1 MTEDDKELLWT
12 IKLDWLNIVSLLDLD
27 NINQI
32 TELKKL
38 KALRKITGKYGS
50 EKLMEYDPEYLENL
64 VADELKELMKKEL
77 TINAK
82 KQAERER
89 EIRSKVI
96 PFKKGGIIKLDPRDL
111 KDFNGDENEL
121 LKYFYKKFLGRDDDD
136 KDDDKDKDRYK
147 EDNTGYYI

>member
-1 MTEDDKELLWT
+1 MTEDERDFLWT
-12 IKLDWLNIVSLLDLD
+12 IKLDWLNIVAMLDLD

-32 TELKKL
+32 TEFKKM
-38 KALRKITGKYGS
+38 KAIKKITGKFGP
-50 EKLMEYDPEYLENL
+50 EKLMEFEPDYLESL
-64 VADELKELMKKEL
+64 VVDELKEIMKKEL
-77 TINAK
+77 SLNAK
-82 KQAERER
+82 KQAEMEK

-121 LKYFYKKFLGRDDDD
+121 LKYFYKKFLGGDDDD
-136 KDDDKDKDRYK
+136 KDEDKDKYK

>member
-1 MTEDDKELLWT
+1 MTEDENNFLWT
-12 IKLDWLNIVSLLDLD
+12 IKLDWLNIVSMLDLND
-27 NINQI
+27 INQI
-32 TELKKL
+32 AEFKKIKALKKIN
-38 KALRKITGKYGS
+38 AKYSS
-50 EKLMEYDPEYLENL
+50 EELMDYEPETLENL

-77 TINAK
+77 AINAK

-89 EIRSKVI
+89 EMRSKVI

-136 KDDDKDKDRYK
+136 KDDEKDKYK

>member
-111 KDFNGDENEL
+111 KDFNGDETS
-121 LKYFYKKFLGRDDDD
+121 Y
-136 KDDDKDKDRYK
+136 
-147 EDNTGYYI
+147 